1 MQIKTISV
9 HKYHE
14 YLDTVH
20 EKEFLQSDYQG
31 VKFSQ
36 RGWEVEYIEAIKDG
50 KTVAFS
56 MIACMP
62 LMKVFKYCYI
72 PRGFFMDY
80 HSKEDVISFTSSLKE
95 YLKKKNVIYAEIDP
109 CIEFVQRDKDGNI
122 VGKPLMGGIDDQSNY
137 DQLMKQIQSV
147 IDADSTNK

>member
-14 YLDTVH
+14 YLDTVR
-20 EKEFLQSDYQG
+20 EKGISSIRLSRC
-31 VKFSQ
+31 KCSQ

-50 KTVAFS
+50 KTVAFG

-95 YLKKKNVIYAEIDP
+95 YLKKRNVIYAEIDP

-122 VGKPLMGGIDDQSNY
+122 EWI
-137 DQLMKQIQSV
+137 
-147 IDADSTNK
+147 

>member
-1 MQIKTISV
+1 MQIKTISIQ
-9 HKYHE
+9 KYHE
-14 YLDTVH
+14 YLDTIH

-31 VKFSQ
+31 MKFSQ

-80 HSKEDVISFTSSLKE
+80 HQRRCDFFYIFFERVFKKEKCDL
-95 YLKKKNVIYAEIDP
+95 
-109 CIEFVQRDKDGNI
+109 C
-122 VGKPLMGGIDDQSNY
+122 
-137 DQLMKQIQSV
+137 
-147 IDADSTNK
+147 

>member
-31 VKFSQ
+31 MKFSQ

-80 HSKEDVISFTSSLKE
+80 HSKEDVISFTSSLNRFSE
-95 YLKKKNVIYAEIDP
+95 PRSPE
-109 CIEFVQRDKDGNI
+109 
-122 VGKPLMGGIDDQSNY
+122 
-137 DQLMKQIQSV
+137 
-147 IDADSTNK
+147 